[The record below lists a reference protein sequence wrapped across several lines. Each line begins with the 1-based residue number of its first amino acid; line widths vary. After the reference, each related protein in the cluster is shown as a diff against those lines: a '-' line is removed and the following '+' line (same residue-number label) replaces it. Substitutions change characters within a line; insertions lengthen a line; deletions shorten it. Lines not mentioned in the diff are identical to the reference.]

1 MKIDLRK
8 LEQIAVDESSAESK
22 IAAERKENGDMYKAS
37 FRIAM
42 KVKRALRMKNMT
54 QARLSEL
61 MGVDSSLVSKYL
73 TGKANMELKTIV
85 KIEKALGINI
95 IDREISPKK
104 KKEVIILSNAYEK
117 VETISQ
123 NIEEGR
129 ISKSHISVNEDP
141 IRISGNIDFTS
152 HSNSDFTS
160 FPQKRRGRR
169 SKKEVHICYLE
180 IV

>member
-1 MKIDLRK
+1 
-8 LEQIAVDESSAESK
+8 
-22 IAAERKENGDMYKAS
+22 MYKAS
-37 FRIAM
+37 FRIGM
-42 KVKRALRMKNMT
+42 MVKRALRMKNMT

-129 ISKSHISVNEDP
+129 LISKSHISVNEDP

-169 SKKEVHICYLE
+169 SKNEVHNCYLE